1 MGTTKKPT
9 GMSVTRSGAKITC
22 TWKKPEKY
30 NDGQQCYV
38 RLKVG
43 GYWGHYD
50 SGTFKK
56 GWLKMS
62 CTNTTT
68 AKTYENTLSRY
79 YPNSGK
85 KKLTEVEF
93 KVRGKHSNDDKWSGY
108 TTDSFEVN
116 PPHKPTLTKSVT
128 EGVSNQATFSWT
140 LSTKDT
146 SSSHAWF
153 TQLEWEAILIKGCQ
167 ETKGADAFSYP
178 IVSGSKQS
186 GTSTTSSSK
195 TITESSI
202 ADGSYSRWF
211 RCRANGPGGHS
222 DWVYAHQT
230 YAVPNRAVNVENEVI
245 NSPSGGYEVY
255 TEYSASS
262 DAAYPID
269 TTTVQYAL
277 ATPAAGLTYPSSGSS
292 LWTDGNTTAHKTKN
306 DEMRFHVNTAVDL
319 DECLFVRVNN
329 TYNSQTTEGYP
340 WIAKYG
346 KLKTPSITALSTND
360 TNHKATITAT
370 NNSDVPDSFLA
381 IIYQGSTHPQKV
393 VGIIPAGST
402 DPVVVQCPDWSTQTA
417 KKFGVYAV
425 VGNTSYTTDA
435 NNVKTYTFT
444 PYSNKELMVSDAT
457 WQGGTVPQ
465 APTSVSVAQTNTPGT
480 VRVNWNWPWDDA
492 DGAEIS
498 WADHEDAWEST
509 DPPETYKISSM
520 HTGQWNIAGLTT
532 GMKWY
537 IRVRLVK
544 GGDNE
549 VYGPYSETQLINLS
563 SAPNVPTLVLSAPIV
578 SKSQSFTASWGY
590 TTTDGTGQGYAEICE
605 ATVTGS
611 GITYGTPFI
620 HTTTAQHVTIDASR
634 WAVNTTHYLCV
645 RVVSESGQA
654 CDEWSAPVPIKVANP
669 LSCSITTGSN
679 LSNVTVEDDSVDGTT
694 KTVLGLTDMPL
705 TVTVTGAGDFGTTT
719 LAIERAESYFLEQPN
734 ETYLPAHAGETVA
747 LVEQMGEA
755 AISIDNEDLIGSLDD
770 GAAYKFVATV
780 SDTLGQR
787 ATAELPFEVHWTNQA
802 KAPTATIQIDE
813 TDLIAKITPAAT
825 NPGTGDTC
833 DIYRLSVDR
842 PSLVYSGAAF
852 GTMYVDPFPTIGEY
866 GGYRLVYRT
875 KNGDY
880 TIADNE
886 ELAFTDYRAADS
898 DTYRLDTMYNI
909 IEFGGDRVQL
919 MYDVTISNSWEK
931 DFQATQ
937 YLGGAI
943 QGDWNP
949 AVARTGSVASRVV
962 TIKDQATIQAM
973 RRLADY
979 AGICHVRTR
988 DGSSYP
994 ANVDV
999 SENYNMGQEVI
1010 AREFTISITRVDPE
1024 GFDGQTYLDW
1034 TNS

>member
-9 GMSVTRSGAKITC
+9 GMSVTRNGAKITC

-38 RLKVG
+38 RLKYG
-43 GYWGHYD
+43 GSWGHFD
-50 SGTFKK
+50 NGTFKS
-56 GWLKMS
+56 GWLKLS

-68 AKTYENTLSRY
+68 AKTYTNTLSRY

-85 KKLTEVEF
+85 KKLTDVEF
-93 KVRGKHSNDDKWSGY
+93 RVRGKHNGDKWSAY
-108 TTDSFEVN
+108 TTDSFAIN
-116 PPHKPTLTKSVT
+116 PPHKPKVTKTVT
-128 EGVSNQATFSWT
+128 EGVSNQAVFSWT
-140 LSTKDT
+140 LSTSNT
-146 SSSHAWF
+146 SSSHAYF
-153 TQLEWEAILIKGCQ
+153 TELQWEAILIKGCQ
-167 ETKGADAFSYP
+167 ETKGSEAFSYTP
-178 IVSGSKQS
+178 VSGSKLT
-186 GTSTTSSSK
+186 GTSSTSSSR
-195 TITESSI
+195 TISESNI

-211 RCRANGPGGHS
+211 RARAVGPGGAS
-222 DWVYAHQT
+222 DWVYAHQV
-230 YAVPNRAVNVENEVI
+230 YAKPSHTNNVETEVI
-245 NSPSGGYEVY
+245 NSVGGGYECY
-255 TEYSASS
+255 TSYTAPS
-262 DAAYPID
+262 DIAYPID
-269 TTTVQYAL
+269 TTTVQYAF
-277 ATPAAGLTYPSSGSS
+277 ATPDAGLNYPLSGTS
-292 LWTDGNTTAHKTKN
+292 LWVDGNTTAHKKQN
-306 DEMRFHVNTAVDL
+306 DEMRFHVNADVTEDK
-319 DECLFVRVNN
+319 CLFVRVNN
-329 TYNSQTTEGYP
+329 TYNSETTEGYP
-340 WIAKYG
+340 KIIKYG
-346 KLKTPSITALSTND
+346 KLKTPTISGTISTSD
-360 TNHKATITAT
+360 VTHKATVTAT
-370 NNSDVPDSFLA
+370 NNSEVPDSFIA
-381 IIYQGSTHPQKV
+381 IVYQGSTQPQKV
-393 VGIIPAGST
+393 VGIIPAGSSDSVT
-402 DPVVVQCPDWSTQTA
+402 VQCPNWDTQTA
-417 KKFGVYAV
+417 IKFGLYAV
-425 VGNTSYTTDA
+425 VGTASYTTDS
-435 NNVKTYTFT
+435 NNVRTYTFK
-444 PYSNKELMVSDAT
+444 PYNNRELMTSDTT

-465 APTSVSVAQTNTPGT
+465 APTNVSVAQTSVPGT
-480 VRVNWNWPWDDA
+480 IRVNWDWPWEDA
-492 DGAEIS
+492 DGTEIS
-498 WADHEDAWEST
+498 WSDHDDAWEST
-509 DPPETYKISSM
+509 DQPETYKISNL
-520 HTGQWNIAGLTT
+520 HVGQWNIAGLTT
-532 GMKWY
+532 GMRWY
-537 IRVRLVK
+537 VRVRLIK
-544 GGDNE
+544 GTENE
-549 VYGPYSETQLINLS
+549 VFGPYSEIQEVNLA

-578 SKSQSFTASWGY
+578 SREQSFTASWGY

-645 RVVSESGQA
+645 RVVSESGQV

-747 LVEQMGEA
+747 LVEQIGEA

-825 NPGTGDTC
+825 SPGTGDTC

-962 TIKDQATIQAM
+962 TIKDQETIQAM

-1024 GFDGQTYLDW
+1024 GFDGQTYADW
-1034 TNS
+1034 VNS